1 MLNCVLLQGGRM
13 AERDIIM
20 LKQKELKQL
29 HVIHKVLTQIHVQNF
44 HAAHIDFRFNAERNG
59 GQERRR

>member
-1 MLNCVLLQGGRM
+1 M

-29 HVIHKVLTQIHVQNF
+29 HVIHKVLEGSWTQRQE
-44 HAAHIDFRFNAERNG
+44 AEVVSLCEWQIR
-59 GQERRR
+59 EW